1 MSVPGGHREAMG
13 AALERDAQAQRLALS
28 GEHERARV
36 AFREAAELYRASWE
50 LAPPGSYGR
59 LVGMLKAAILAGGG
73 APEAGYAR
81 AQLHPVPAGSPTA
94 AYVCALC
101 ALVENDDD
109 QARGFAQAMRGGSEA
124 FDHAAEAIDA
134 LARRDRASYAEA
146 LARIVSDF
154 EQRSAHLTGV
164 AIADTALML
173 QRLAQCRGIAAGLSS
188 PLLPA
193 L

>member
-1 MSVPGGHREAMG
+1 MRAALGREA
-13 AALERDAQAQRLALS
+13 EAQRLVLA
-28 GEHERARV
+28 GEQERARV
-36 AFREAAELYRASWE
+36 AFREAAEHYRDSWE

-73 APEAGYAR
+73 APEADYAR
-81 AQLHPVPAGSPTA
+81 TQLHPVPAGSPTV
-94 AYVCALC
+94 AYVRALC
-101 ALVENDDD
+101 ALVQEDDR
-109 QARGFAQAMRGGSEA
+109 QARGFAAAMRGGSEA
-124 FDHAAEAIDA
+124 FDRAAQAIDA
-134 LARRDRASYAEA
+134 LARRDRVAYAEA
-146 LARIVSDF
+146 LASMVSDF

-173 QRLAQCRGIAAGLSS
+173 QRLADRRGIAAELSS